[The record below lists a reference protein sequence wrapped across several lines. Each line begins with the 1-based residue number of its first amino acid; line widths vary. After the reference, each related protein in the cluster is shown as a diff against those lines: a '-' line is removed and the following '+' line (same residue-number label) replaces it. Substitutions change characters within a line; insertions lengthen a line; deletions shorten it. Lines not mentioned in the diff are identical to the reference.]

1 MRGSSRHRPAFT
13 LIELLVVVAI
23 IAVLMMLL
31 LPAIQRVREAANKSR
46 CGSNLRQLV
55 TAVHMYQHDH
65 GHLPRSGTPTNPPGF
80 PGAGSGCCSTGP
92 SWSWIAR
99 TLPYIEQDALYNAGG
114 IGNNAYIIDPA
125 TGARNVVLDKTINV
139 LYCPSDNAI
148 SLRTLSNRANIGGP
162 HGLTNYKGVSGS
174 NWAWGT
180 WVVSGRGASGNN
192 TTNGLDDANGLFFR
206 SDIRYRFRIDDVK
219 DGTSNTFFIGEDIP
233 ERNIHCAWPY
243 SNHANGTCA
252 IPPNN
257 AMIAG
262 QPGYNNPGD
271 WNHVYSFRS
280 NHTGGVQFAFGDS
293 GVRFIKDSID
303 INIYRALATH
313 RGEEV
318 VNLADLF

>member
-46 CGSNLRQLV
+46 CGSNLRQLI

-65 GHLPRSGTPTNPPGF
+65 GHLPRNGVELNLPG
-80 PGAGSGCCSTGP
+80 GGSGCCGANLP
-92 SWSWIAR
+92 RWSWIAR
-99 TLPYIEQDALYNAGG
+99 MLPYIEQEPLYRSANIPISRLDAV
-114 IGNNAYIIDPA
+114 P
-125 TGARNVVLDKTINV
+125 NV
-139 LYCPSDNAI
+139 LAHSFPVLFCPSDNAI
-148 SLRTLSNRANIGGP
+148 TLRTLSNRANISGP
-162 HGLTNYKGVSGS
+162 MGLTNYKGVSGS
-174 NWAWGT
+174 NWCWGT
-180 WVVSGRGASGNN
+180 WTLNGRGPLGFNC
-192 TTNGLDDANGLFFR
+192 NGLENGNGLFFR
-206 SDIRYRFRIDDVK
+206 TDVRWRYRIDDVK

-233 ERNIHCAWPY
+233 ERNTHCSWSY

-257 AMIAG
+257 AMVPG

-271 WNHVYSFRS
+271 WPHVYSFRS
-280 NHTGGVQFAFGDS
+280 NHTGGLQFAFGDS
-293 GVRFIKDSID
+293 SVRFVKTSI
-303 INIYRALATH
+303 NLNVYRAMATH

-318 VNLADLF
+318 VDISDI